1 MFNRILDFLQQTD
14 SAKYFIVALVLALI
28 TSVAG
33 QFSIYAWIA
42 VALISVPV
50 ISKTAIIQNKLTY
63 DQKVYIQENF
73 LLLSSLLW
81 GFYMWMS
88 LQHNAGYYSLVF
100 VVLSAAA
107 LLCLSDFK
115 SIFYTITPLLI
126 VDVVLLVFFESP
138 ARTGLVVAII
148 IFTALLLAFAY
159 YKDDIALQKK
169 PPVSDK
175 KAQSGKM
182 ELITQVDDLIMA
194 NQELS
199 NQIKQIES
207 ELSAASMAKME
218 FLATMSHEIRTPLN
232 GIIPLLD
239 ILLDSELSDF
249 QKDYLTTAH
258 VSAIQMQKLIDD
270 LLDYSKVEAG
280 KLTVEVRGI
289 KILRLM
295 DSIKSTY
302 QKAADNKNISLDV
315 KINNN
320 VSPLLRGDP
329 TRIRQVL
336 SNLIS
341 NAIKFSS
348 GGTVKIFAKK
358 LKDFPDK
365 EIIRFSVADQ
375 GIGLDQETLESIFL
389 PFTQEDGSSTR
400 KFGGTGLGLA
410 ISKKIVELMHG
421 TIAVKSEKGR
431 GSTFFFDLPLL
442 KSVGETQSGIT
453 SSSSFQAIIIN
464 TNPLLFNKI
473 SKDLKEINV
482 NFQKALGLTQAY
494 EIYESINKNSDNTKN
509 VIMLLDFET
518 AGKQVRSLCEDIEKD
533 NKMNNLHA
541 LILTENKNI
550 AGIPS
555 LKNVKLLSKHDDI
568 EEHLNRIEVMQ
579 AAQES
584 IEEVKASVNK
594 AKVTEDP
601 KEIENIIPEILL
613 VEDNE
618 INLKVAEKLIQ
629 YIGYPFDIAM
639 NGQEALEKVKQ
650 NRYRMILMDCQMPVM
665 DGYKCTARV
674 RDYENAAGLNH
685 TPILAM
691 TANAMMGDREK
702 CLDAGMDDYMS
713 KPLNRYIL
721 EKTLKKWDPLILNKE
736 VATNI
741 PTIAPKNEEVVKSKP
756 AVTQSVKPATVPT
769 TASENKLS
777 TINSKWLNVKALEEI
792 QEFMGEEIY
801 QLLEMFEQETPK
813 ILSSIREGL
822 KNKDHEEVQKKAH
835 MLKSTSANIGANGLS
850 FFSRKMEVAA
860 TEKQA
865 ISALVTIF
873 TKLSKAY
880 AITKKEI
887 EKYLSIINPAA

>member
-1 MFNRILDFLQQTD
+1 MA
-14 SAKYFIVALVLALI
+14 SLVLAI
-28 TSVAG
+28 VISVLG
-33 QFSIYAWIA
+33 LFSVYAWIA
-42 VALISVPV
+42 VVLILIPV
-50 ISKTAIIQNKLTY
+50 LFKIKVFQNKLTY
-63 DQKVYIQENF
+63 DQKIYIQENF
-73 LLLSSLLW
+73 LLLSSLFW
-81 GFYMWMS
+81 GFYMWSS
-88 LQHNAGYYSLVF
+88 LQHNAGYFTLVF
-100 VVLSAAA
+100 VVLSVAA
-107 LLCLSDFK
+107 LLCLREIK
-115 SIFYTITPLLI
+115 SVFYTIIPLLI
-126 VDVVLLVFFESP
+126 VDVVLLMFFENP
-138 ARTGLVVAII
+138 ARTELAILTI
-148 IFTALLLAFAY
+148 IFTALLFVFTY
-159 YKDDIALQKK
+159 YKDE
-169 PPVSDK
+169 VVVK
-175 KAQSGKM
+175 KASKLSDSKSQSGKM
-182 ELITQVDDLIMA
+182 ELVTQVDDMKTA
-194 NQELS
+194 NQELT

-249 QKDYLTTAH
+249 QKDYLSTAH

-280 KLTVEVRGI
+280 KLSVEVRGI

-295 DSIKSTY
+295 DSIKATY
-302 QKAADNKNISLDV
+302 QKAADNKNISLVV

-348 GGTVKIFAKK
+348 GGTVKISAKK
-358 LKDFPDK
+358 LKDFHDK
-365 EIIRFSVADQ
+365 EVIRFSVADQ
-375 GIGLDQETLESIFL
+375 GIGLDQETMENIFL

-421 TIAVKSEKGR
+421 TIGLKSEKNR

-464 TNPLLFNKI
+464 TNPLLFNKV
-473 SKDLKEINV
+473 SKDLKGINV

-518 AGKQVRSLCEDIEKD
+518 AGKQVRSLCEDLEKD
-533 NKMNNLHA
+533 NKMDNLHV

-584 IEEVKASVNK
+584 IAEEVKASVNTG
-594 AKVTEDP
+594 KVTEDP

-674 RDYENAAGLNH
+674 RDYETAAGLNH

-721 EKTLKKWDPLILNKE
+721 EKTLKKWDPLILNKAPSKIQP
-736 VATNI
+736 VQSNI
-741 PTIAPKNEEVVKSKP
+741 TETI
-756 AVTQSVKPATVPT
+756 QSESSSDKPATST
-769 TASENKLS
+769 TENNLGS
-777 TINSKWLNVKALEEI
+777 INSKWLNVKALEEI
-792 QEFMGEEIY
+792 QEFMGEEIH

-822 KNKDHEEVQKKAH
+822 KNKDHDVVKKKAH

-860 TEKQA
+860 TNKNA
-865 ISALVTIF
+865 ISNLVTIF
-873 TKLSKAY
+873 TKLTKAY
-880 AITKKEI
+880 IITKKEI
-887 EKYLSIINPAA
+887 KKYIKIINPEV

>member
-1 MFNRILDFLQQTD
+1 MLNRILDFLQQTD
-14 SAKYFIVALVLALI
+14 SAKYFVTSFVLATV
-28 TSVAG
+28 TSG
-33 QFSIYAWIA
+33 LGLFSVYAWVA
-42 VALISVPV
+42 VILTFIPV
-50 ISKTAIIQNKLTY
+50 LSKVAIIQNKLTY
-63 DQKVYIQENF
+63 DQKAYIQENF
-73 LLLSSLLW
+73 LLLSSLFW
-81 GFYMWMS
+81 GFYMWSS
-88 LQHNAGYYSLVF
+88 LQHNTGHYSLVF

-107 LLCLSDFK
+107 LLYLRDIK
-115 SIFYTITPLLI
+115 NVFYAIIPLLI
-126 VDVVLLVFFESP
+126 IDVVLLMFFENP
-138 ARTGLVVAII
+138 AHTGLAVSTLV
-148 IFTALLLAFAY
+148 FMALLFVFTY
-159 YKDDIALQKK
+159 YKDEVEVKK
-169 PPVSDK
+169 TSKISDSQS
-175 KAQSGKM
+175 QSGKL
-182 ELITQVDDLIMA
+182 ELVSQVDQMKEA
-194 NQELS
+194 NQELT

-249 QKDYLTTAH
+249 QKDYLSTAH

-280 KLTVEVRGI
+280 KLSVEIRGI

-302 QKAADNKNISLDV
+302 QKAADNKNISLVV

-348 GGTVKIFAKK
+348 GGTVKISAKK

-365 EIIRFSVADQ
+365 EVVRFSVADQ
-375 GIGLDQETLESIFL
+375 GIGLDKETIENIFL

-421 TIAVKSEKGR
+421 TIGLKSEKGR

-464 TNPLLFNKI
+464 TNPLLFNKV
-473 SKDLKEINV
+473 SKDLKALNI

-533 NKMNNLHA
+533 NKMANLHV

-584 IEEVKASVNK
+584 IAEEVKTSANVG
-594 AKVTEDP
+594 KVTEDP
-601 KEIENIIPEILL
+601 KELENIIPEILL

-629 YIGYPFDIAM
+629 YIGYPFDVAL

-674 RDYENAAGLNH
+674 RDYETAAGLNH

-691 TANAMMGDREK
+691 TANAMMGDKEK

-721 EKTLKKWDPLILNKE
+721 EKTLKKWDPLILHKAPSKLEPSQSNN
-736 VATNI
+736 TQTI
-741 PTIAPKNEEVVKSKP
+741 PLETLSE
-756 AVTQSVKPATVPT
+756 KPATSK
-769 TASENKLS
+769 AENNLS
-777 TINSKWLNVKALEEI
+777 SINSKWLNIKALEEI
-792 QEFMGEEIY
+792 QEFMGEEIH

-813 ILSSIREGL
+813 ILSSIREAL
-822 KNKDHEEVQKKAH
+822 KNKDRDEVKKKAH

-850 FFSRKMEVAA
+850 FFARKMEVAS
-860 TEKQA
+860 TNKNP
-865 ISALVTIF
+865 ISDLVTLY
-873 TKLSKAY
+873 TKLTKAY
-880 AITKKEI
+880 IITKKEI
-887 EKYLSIINPAA
+887 EKYILIINPAG

>member
-1 MFNRILDFLQQTD
+1 MF
-14 SAKYFIVALVLALI
+14 
-28 TSVAG
+28 SV
-33 QFSIYAWIA
+33 YAWVA
-42 VALISVPV
+42 VALILVPV
-50 ISKTAIIQNKLTY
+50 ISKIAIVQNKLTY

-73 LLLSSLLW
+73 LLLSSLFW
-81 GFYMWMS
+81 GFYMWSS
-88 LQHNAGYYSLVF
+88 LQQSAGYYTLVF
-100 VVLSAAA
+100 VVLSASA
-107 LLCLSDFK
+107 LLFLRDFK
-115 SIFYTITPLLI
+115 SVFYTIAPLLI
-126 VDVVLLVFFESP
+126 VEVVLLLFIENP
-138 ARTGLVVAII
+138 AQRGLAISTI
-148 IFTALLLAFAY
+148 IFMTLLLAFSY
-159 YKDDIALQKK
+159 YKDEVSVKTTKTL
-169 PPVSDK
+169 SDK
-175 KAQSGKM
+175 QSQSGKM
-182 ELITQVDDLIMA
+182 ELVAQVDDMKTA
-194 NQELS
+194 NQELT

-239 ILLDSELSDF
+239 ILLDSELSSF

-280 KLTVEVRGI
+280 KLSVEVRGI

-295 DSIKSTY
+295 DSIKATY
-302 QKAADNKNISLDV
+302 QKAADNKNISLVV

-329 TRIRQVL
+329 TRLRQVL

-348 GGTVKIFAKK
+348 GGTVKISAKK

-365 EIIRFSVADQ
+365 EVIRFSVADQ
-375 GIGLDQETLESIFL
+375 GIGLDQETLENIFL

-421 TIAVKSEKGR
+421 TIAVKSDKGR

-453 SSSSFQAIIIN
+453 SSSNFQAVIIN
-464 TNPLLFNKI
+464 TNPLLFNKV
-473 SKDLKEINV
+473 SNDLKELNV

-494 EIYESINKNSDNTKN
+494 EIFDSINKNSDNTKN

-533 NKMNNLHA
+533 NKMDNLHV

-550 AGIPS
+550 AGIPN

-568 EEHLNRIEVMQ
+568 EEYLNRIEVMQ

-584 IEEVKASVNK
+584 IEEEVKAS
-594 AKVTEDP
+594 ATTGKVTEDP
-601 KEIENIIPEILL
+601 KELENIIPEILL

-674 RDYENAAGLNH
+674 RDYETAAGLNH

-721 EKTLKKWDPLILNKE
+721 EKTLKKWDPLILNNTPSKIKSAE
-736 VATNI
+736 SNTPEATD
-741 PTIAPKNEEVVKSKP
+741 
-756 AVTQSVKPATVPT
+756 QSNTPEATESGSTSEKPATET
-769 TASENKLS
+769 IENNLDS
-777 TINSKWLNVKALEEI
+777 INSKWLNVKALEEI
-792 QEFMGEEIY
+792 QEFMGEEIF

-822 KNKDHEEVQKKAH
+822 KNNDHDEVKKKAH

-860 TEKQA
+860 TNKNA
-865 ISALVTIF
+865 ISNLVTIY
-873 TKLSKAY
+873 TKLTKAY
-880 AITKKEI
+880 IITKKEI
-887 EKYLSIINPAA
+887 EKYIKIIK

>member
-1 MFNRILDFLQQTD
+1 MPMFNRVLDFLQQTD
-14 SAKYFIVALVLALI
+14 SAKYFVISFVLAVI
-28 TSVAG
+28 TSGVG
-33 QFSIYAWIA
+33 MFSVYAWVA
-42 VALISVPV
+42 VALILVPV
-50 ISKTAIIQNKLTY
+50 ISKITIIQNKLTY

-73 LLLSSLLW
+73 LLLSSLFW
-81 GFYMWMS
+81 GFYMWSS
-88 LQHNAGYYSLVF
+88 LQQSAGYYTLVF
-100 VVLSAAA
+100 VVLSASA
-107 LLCLSDFK
+107 LLCLRDFK
-115 SIFYTITPLLI
+115 SILYTIAPLLI
-126 VDVVLLVFFESP
+126 VEVVLLLFIENP
-138 ARTGLVVAII
+138 ARIGLAISTI
-148 IFTALLLAFAY
+148 IFTALLFIFTY
-159 YKDDIALQKK
+159 YKDEVYEKATTLSNKK
-169 PPVSDK
+169 S
-175 KAQSGKM
+175 QSGKM
-182 ELITQVDDLIMA
+182 ELVAQVDDMKTA
-194 NQELS
+194 NQELT

-239 ILLDSELSDF
+239 ILLDSELSSF

-280 KLTVEVRGI
+280 KLSVEVRGI

-295 DSIKSTY
+295 DSIKATY
-302 QKAADNKNISLDV
+302 QKAAENKNISLVV

-329 TRIRQVL
+329 TRLRQVL

-348 GGTVKIFAKK
+348 GGTVKISAKK

-365 EIIRFSVADQ
+365 EVIRFSVADQ
-375 GIGLDQETLESIFL
+375 GIGLDKETLENIFL

-453 SSSSFQAIIIN
+453 SSSNFQAVIIN
-464 TNPLLFNKI
+464 TNPLLFNKV
-473 SKDLKEINV
+473 SNDLKEINIK
-482 NFQKALGLTQAY
+482 FQKALGLTQAY
-494 EIYESINKNSDNTKN
+494 EIFDSINKNSDNTKN

-533 NKMNNLHA
+533 NKMNNLHV

-550 AGIPS
+550 AGIPN

-568 EEHLNRIEVMQ
+568 EEYLNRIEVMQ

-584 IEEVKASVNK
+584 IEEEVKVSATIG
-594 AKVTEDP
+594 KVTEDP
-601 KEIENIIPEILL
+601 KELENIIPEILL

-665 DGYKCTARV
+665 DGYKSTIKI
-674 RDYENAAGLNH
+674 RDYEAAAGLNH

-702 CLDAGMDDYMS
+702 CLDVGMDDYMS

-721 EKTLKKWDPLILNKE
+721 EKTLKKWDPLILNK
-736 VATNI
+736 
-741 PTIAPKNEEVVKSKP
+741 APSKILVDQSNVLETSKSK
-756 AVTQSVKPATVPT
+756 SSSKKPATPT
-769 TASENKLS
+769 NVNNLS
-777 TINSKWLNVKALEEI
+777 SINSKWLNVKALKEI
-792 QEFMGEEIY
+792 QEFMGEEIHL
-801 QLLEMFEQETPK
+801 LLEMFEQETPK
-813 ILSSIREGL
+813 ILSCIREGL
-822 KNKDHEEVQKKAH
+822 KNNDCEEVKKKAH

-850 FFSRKMEVAA
+850 FFSRKLEVAA
-860 TEKQA
+860 ANKNA
-865 ISALVTIF
+865 ISNLVTIY
-873 TKLSKAY
+873 TKLTKAY
-880 AITKKEI
+880 LITKKEI
-887 EKYLSIINPAA
+887 EKYIQTIK